1 MKIKIGTR
9 TSNLAMWQATNVQQ
23 IVEGNGYETE
33 IVKITSDGDR
43 SVGGDLSSQLGQFT
57 SKVDE
62 KLVKRMFREK
72 A

>member
-23 IVEGNGYETE
+23 IIDGNGYETE

-43 SVGGDLSSQLGQFT
+43 SVGGDLSSRLGQFT
-57 SKVDE
+57 SKIDE
-62 KLVKRMFREK
+62 KLVKREI
-72 A
+72 